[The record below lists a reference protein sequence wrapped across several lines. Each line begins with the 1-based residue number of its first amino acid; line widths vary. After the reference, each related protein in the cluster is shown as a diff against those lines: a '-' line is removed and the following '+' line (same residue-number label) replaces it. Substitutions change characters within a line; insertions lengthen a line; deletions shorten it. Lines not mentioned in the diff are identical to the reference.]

1 MKEIIRIAKKFD
13 VTWELL
19 QKLKKIQVEPA
30 TILLEVTG

>member
-13 VTWELL
+13 VTWEK
-19 QKLKKIQVEPA
+19 KLKKIQVEPA